1 MALSQTALQ
10 GVLSEA
16 TSAVFLETLTI
27 THSDFDTLRLVN
39 NYQEL
44 VRNEDTFSPF
54 PFRVRGSQN
63 DGQSPPSLRIN
74 ADIVDQRI
82 IEALRTA
89 AGKREKPIIKYEI
102 VLAGSPDTVE
112 FGPME
117 FQFGAVSTDGL
128 ATATITATFLPGALN
143 DAFPSLQ
150 FAPSNASE

>member
-27 THSDFDTLRLVN
+27 THSDFTTLQLVN
-39 NYQEL
+39 DYQDL
-44 VRNEDTFSPF
+44 VRNQGTFSAF
-54 PFRVRGSQN
+54 PFQVRGGQN
-63 DGQSPPSLRIN
+63 DGESPPSLKIN

-89 AGKREKPIIKYEI
+89 AGKREKPIITYEV
-102 VLAGSPDTVE
+102 VLAQSPDTIE

-128 ATATITATFLPGALN
+128 TTATITATFLPGALN